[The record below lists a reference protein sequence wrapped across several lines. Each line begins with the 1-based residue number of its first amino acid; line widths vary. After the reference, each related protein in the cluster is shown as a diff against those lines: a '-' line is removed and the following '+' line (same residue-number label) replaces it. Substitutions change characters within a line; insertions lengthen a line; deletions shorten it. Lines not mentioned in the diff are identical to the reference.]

1 MILWILLELA
11 ILSLLNVIRL
21 CLITIYKCNYK
32 FFVYQTTNPIVS
44 AFIWPIRKSLTIF
57 TSLLGLFVLL
67 LFLSQKQSQILDC
80 FKDSEKSKIRS
91 FGMFDPVSKI
101 PAKNYSKKPNYLPIE
116 GSTSSG
122 LITISSSLKVRRIF
136 RPFFRAGSSGIPI
149 IKKQLRIGVSDGAK
163 YSSCK
168 FHLVCHIFEMS
179 K

>member
-1 MILWILLELA
+1 M
-11 ILSLLNVIRL
+11 L
-21 CLITIYKCNYK
+21 CLITIYNCNYK
-32 FFVYQTTNPIVS
+32 FFVYQTTNPNIS
-44 AFIWPIRKSLTIF
+44 AFIWPIRKSLTSF
-57 TSLLGLFVLL
+57 TSLFGLFVLL

-163 YSSCK
+163 YSSSK

>member
-1 MILWILLELA
+1 MFTKLRIQIFQH
-11 ILSLLNVIRL
+11 L
-21 CLITIYKCNYK
+21 CGQFEKALQVLQV
-32 FFVYQTTNPIVS
+32 F
-44 AFIWPIRKSLTIF
+44 L
-57 TSLLGLFVLL
+57 VLL
-67 LFLSQKQSQILDC
+67 FCCFVIVFWSQKQSQILDC

-91 FGMFDPVSKI
+91 FGMVDPVSKI

-163 YSSCK
+163 YSSSQR
-168 FHLVCHIFEMS
+168 VIRRES
-179 K
+179 KTDSYS